1 MPLVSIG
8 PLGYGCDIFVESFS
22 WQLSFFCSPPQK
34 AATPRSMP
42 GTSTGE
48 SSLGAGLELLLFH
61 GPFSLRRPSCFFFA
75 HQEVIFRK
83 PSRVGLS
90 IRSAVEWILFNFP
103 IPWYWRWGVSVLV
116 IILTALIHL
125 FYSCYISFVPIVHSW
140 AFSVQKRR
148 SWHPVPSLHR
158 K

>member
-1 MPLVSIG
+1 MW
-8 PLGYGCDIFVESFS
+8 FVVYLQWRESERKVCLRTWWLLWGLSRRRRSCSCFS
-22 WQLSFFCSPPQK
+22 SF
-34 AATPRSMP
+34 R
-42 GTSTGE
+42 
-48 SSLGAGLELLLFH
+48 LELLLFH